1 MNLLL
6 DTHTILWALADD
18 EERLSKPAREAI
30 LSPGNQKFVSLASAW
45 ELAIKISSGKL
56 SFEGGAD
63 NFAHQVESNGFLLLP
78 IERSHIARTETLPFH
93 HRDPFDRLLVAA
105 ALCEGLAIVTADEH
119 IPAYGVPCIW

>member
-18 EERLSKPAREAI
+18 EERLSRRAREAI
-30 LSPGNQKFVSLASAW
+30 LSPGNQKSVSLTSAW
-45 ELAIKISSGKL
+45 ELAIKISNGKL
-56 SFEGGAD
+56 SFEGGVD
-63 NFAHQVESNGFLLLP
+63 NFMHQVDNSNFLMLP
-78 IERSHIARTETLPFH
+78 IERSHIIRIESLPFH

-119 IPAYGVPCIW
+119 IPAYGVPCVW